1 MCDMILVDRS
11 CACSYDYGDLF
22 VLDYDDSKP
31 RGPRKSPAFLDDT
44 QSNIIRGSLVKLID
58 HAPTEPH
65 QHSHLPQVQI
75 VLGGLRDTI
84 DCYSG
89 GTWYTRWHL
98 LRPLKTGDNHEQHT
112 DK

>member
-31 RGPRKSPAFLDDT
+31 RKLNTSLDDT
-44 QSNIIRGSLVKLID
+44 QSNIICGSLVKLID
-58 HAPTEPH
+58 HAYTEQQIKH
-65 QHSHLPQVQI
+65 DHLPQVQI
-75 VLGGLRDTI
+75 VLGGVRDTT
-84 DCYSG
+84 DCYND
-89 GTWYTRWHL
+89 GTWFTQWHL
-98 LRPLKTGDNHEQHT
+98 LRPIKIGDNHEQHT